1 MLSNGRQS
9 KLDGSNQNKNKKEK
23 MKKKISYIAFALAG
37 LLFASCM
44 GDDYAGANYDEI
56 PYGNNALTEDNV
68 VTIAALKDKYST
80 PINTTYGYE
89 QVTSDL
95 KIKGVVTSSDE
106 QGNIY
111 NELAIQDSTGAVIL
125 SVAQGGLY
133 SFLPVGTEVLID
145 LKDLYVGNYGMQPEI
160 GVPTTN
166 ASGVTSIGRMSRA
179 TFDKHF
185 KILSSGNV
193 VEPEEFDASSW
204 SLDKDAGKLAV
215 VRNVTFWHSRVDST
229 YANADGGAGSVS
241 WYFKELGTSVQVY
254 NSNYADFANAVV
266 PNYPVDVTG
275 IMKRYRDSW
284 ELIIRTLDDVKPAA
298 TAIYEEGF
306 TEKTGGW
313 EAYDISKEGLDYV
326 WGGSNYGAKASAYK
340 DNANHAAES
349 WLISP
354 EIDLSSAKKA
364 NLTITQAA
372 NFIGSTFGEN
382 CHILISTNYAG
393 GAPSKAKWTELS
405 LDNVPTADTKWS
417 MVNGATSL
425 NAYAGKKIRLAFRYV
440 STTSTAPTW
449 EIREV
454 TIK

>member
-1 MLSNGRQS
+1 
-9 KLDGSNQNKNKKEK
+9 
-23 MKKKISYIAFALAG
+23 MKKKISYIALALAG

-44 GDDYAGANYDEI
+44 GDDYAGANYAET

-68 VTIAALKDKYST
+68 VTIAALKDMYRT
-80 PINTTYGYE
+80 PITTSYGYE
-89 QVTSDL
+89 KVTSDV

-111 NELAIQDSTGAVIL
+111 NEIAIQDKTGAILL
-125 SVAQGGLY
+125 SVGEGGLY
-133 SFLPVGTEVLID
+133 GFLPVGTEVLID

-185 KILSSGNV
+185 KILSSGNT
-193 VEPEEFDASSW
+193 VEPEEFDASKW

-215 VRNVTFWHSRVDST
+215 VRNVTFWRSSVDST

-241 WYFKELGTSVQVY
+241 WYFKELGTAVQVY

-266 PNYPVDVTG
+266 PKDPVDVTG

-298 TAIYEEGF
+298 TALYEEGF
-306 TEKTGGW
+306 EENTGAW
-313 EAYDISKEGLDYV
+313 SAYDVSKDTLKYI
-326 WGGSNYGAKASAYK
+326 WAGSGFGAKASAHNK
-340 DNANHAAES
+340 DGNHATES

-354 EIDLSSAKKA
+354 EIDLSSVKNPK
-364 NLTITQAA
+364 LTINQAA

-382 CHILISTNYAG
+382 CHILISTNYVD
-393 GAPSKAKWTELS
+393 GAPSTAKWTELS
-405 LDNVPTADTKWS
+405 LDNVPTADTKWGFVAGS
-417 MVNGATSL
+417 TSL
-425 NAYAGKKIRLAFRYV
+425 ASYSGKKVRLAFKYV

-449 EIREV
+449 EIRKV